1 MDSELS
7 QLSAALSFYLTLS
20 STSILHS
27 ELHFSNSPINYNTSK
42 FPNQLFPNQLQHQQ
56 IPGSITTIK
65 PASILKLIVF
75 NLVHIPPNND
85 SSEQFNQQKKNL
97 SISTS
102 NHALELGVEPPHAS
116 LAPGRPLVGRAAARR
131 PRLRPPVP
139 APR

>member
-7 QLSAALSFYLTLS
+7 QLSDALSFYLTLS

-65 PASILKLIVF
+65 PASILKLTVF

-85 SSEQFNQQKKNL
+85 SSEQFNQQKKKPYQSLPPIMRL
-97 SISTS
+97 S
-102 NHALELGVEPPHAS
+102 LGSSRRTPVS
-116 LAPGRPLVGRAAARR
+116 LQAARSSAE
-131 PRLRPPVP
+131 LMSAGP
-139 APR
+139 A